1 MAHQNEIEI
10 DSLRWLLS
18 DQMIQERMADPTA
31 KASNS
36 TIVITLRD
44 INTAEKIL
52 QKATLCVAGKPR
64 KVERYNEVAADT
76 QCPTC
81 QGFGHRGRDARE
93 SPGAPSARKITSRRH
108 KNAQKTGARAAYNA
122 ETPNRDVE
130 TAEEITQPRQRDT
143 LPNKRQVKMRR
154 KPVKRREGSWQ
165 RESSTIDR

>member
-1 MAHQNEIEI
+1 MIMKFKDTLLETAKQADKGVTEIKTSERWPKLKVHGVPLHYWLPRGEGTTTLRSSMAHQIEIEI

-52 QKATLCVAGKPR
+52 QKATLYVAGKPR

-81 QGFGHRGRDARE
+81 QSFGHREEMRE
-93 SPGAPSARKITSRRH
+93 RAQVRPLRGKSPHG
-108 KNAQKTGARAAYNA
+108 
-122 ETPNRDVE
+122 
-130 TAEEITQPRQRDT
+130 DT
-143 LPNKRQVKMRR
+143 
-154 KPVKRREGSWQ
+154 
-165 RESSTIDR
+165 